1 MMNVREENA
10 MENLLNAVD
19 VAQRVG
25 CSPQTLSVYYN
36 VASEAT
42 T

>member
-1 MMNVREENA
+1 MKNVREENA

-25 CSPQTLSVYYN
+25 CSPQTLNVYYN